1 MALKSRR
8 IPGTPGAVGSPDS
21 IDVGHPEPGH
31 RIEDAASDLN
41 FSLLPIEGSTSHA
54 TDEDGLVRG

>member
-8 IPGTPGAVGSPDS
+8 IPGTPGAVGSRDAVA
-21 IDVGHPEPGH
+21 VGQPAPGH
-31 RIEDAASDLN
+31 GVEDPARQLD

>member
-31 RIEDAASDLN
+31 RIEDA
-41 FSLLPIEGSTSHA
+41 